1 MSVWHRLSPAP
12 VVRDTGWQTIQTA
25 ASGLAAQGP
34 MDPIQFFR
42 VRRID
47 SRVLVDL
54 AGLRLDTEKAGLA
67 NLGQLPAW
75 AAASIPQQ
83 YHWVNDHP
91 TSLHPSVCAVHV
103 GRTLYWTGQVIK
115 GGIGVTRPEQLR
127 GGFEYTTTAAFPH
140 DLAPTRKEKPR
151 WMP

>member
-1 MSVWHRLSPAP
+1 MTLLDTDWQ
-12 VVRDTGWQTIQTA
+12 VVQTA
-25 ASGLAAQGP
+25 ASGLAPQGP

-47 SRVLVDL
+47 HTVLVDL
-54 AGLRLDTEKAGLA
+54 AGLRLLPGNGLA

-75 AAASIPQQ
+75 AAAANPQQ

-91 TSLHPSVCAVHV
+91 TSLHASVCALHCS
-103 GRTLYWTGQVIK
+103 RTLYWAGQIVK
-115 GGIGVTRPEQLR
+115 GGVGVTRPEQLR
-127 GGFEYTTTAAFPH
+127 GGFEFTTVAAFPH
-140 DLAPTRKEKPR
+140 DLTPKTPKEKPR

>member
-1 MSVWHRLSPAP
+1 MTL
-12 VVRDTGWQTIQTA
+12 DTDWQVIQTA
-25 ASGLAAQGP
+25 ASGLAPQGP

-47 SRVLVDL
+47 STVLVDL
-54 AGLRLDTEKAGLA
+54 AGLRLDTTKGGLA

-75 AAASIPQQ
+75 AAAAIGQQ

-91 TSLHPSVCAVHV
+91 SSLHPSICAVHCS
-103 GRTLYWTGQVIK
+103 RTLYWTGQVIK

-127 GGFEYTTTAAFPH
+127 GGLEFTTVAAWPT
-140 DLAPTRKEKPR
+140 DLAPRPKERPR

>member
-1 MSVWHRLSPAP
+1 MTAL
-12 VVRDTGWQTIQTA
+12 DTDWQVIQTA

-42 VRRID
+42 IRRID
-47 SRVLVDL
+47 HTVLVDL

-75 AAASIPQQ
+75 AAAAIPQQ
-83 YHWVNDHP
+83 YHWVNDHA
-91 TSLHPSVCAVHV
+91 SSIHPSVCALHCA
-103 GRTLYWTGQVIK
+103 RTLYWTGQVIK

-127 GGFEYTTTAAFPH
+127 GGFEFTTTAAFPRE
-140 DLAPTRKEKPR
+140 LTATKQKEKPR